1 MTPRERLL
9 GKVIAH
15 YAKHGVRDTSL
26 RTLATAIGTSQ
37 RMLSYHF
44 GSREDLLTAVMH
56 SVAIRQAAM
65 IGNLFKETT
74 DPFEAGWRNWE
85 ATVSTAQIFGPL
97 YFELASHAM
106 AGRPYADDLG
116 RVVVDEHL
124 DAFARAYESVTSRPH
139 ARVLARLTLAVGQ
152 GVLFNFLIDNDRE
165 AADAAI
171 HTFTAMMRAQ
181 LNQSVPSPP
190 SQQESPPQQE
200 SRQE

>member
-1 MTPRERLL
+1 M
-9 GKVIAH
+9 VAH
-15 YAKHGVRDTSL
+15 YAEHGVHDTSL

-56 SVAIRQAAM
+56 SVAIGQAAM
-65 IGNLFKETT
+65 IDDLFNETT

-85 ATVSTAQIFGPL
+85 ATANTAQSFGPL

-106 AGRPYADDLG
+106 AGQPYAHDLG

-171 HTFTAMMRAQ
+171 DTFTAMVRAQ
-181 LNQSVPSPP
+181 LDQPMPSPP
-190 SQQESPPQQE
+190 QRESPQK
-200 SRQE
+200 